1 MVTRSQVHSGIS
13 TRGMGEPES
22 RGAEGQRGLL
32 LRRTP
37 LENPAPAM
45 FQAHGGSRAASEC
58 NYKSLEKITWNF
70 NQVIQAIILNWGCL
84 S

>member
-13 TRGMGEPES
+13 TRGMREPDS
-22 RGAEGQRGLL
+22 RGQWGLL

-70 NQVIQAIILNWGCL
+70 NQIIQAIILNGGCL